1 MKLKKLSA
9 VLIILILIMPLSVFG
24 ANDKITVRVSGE
36 KVIFDVEPEIID
48 GRTMVPVR
56 AIFEAMGASVSWD
69 EASGTVFAEKL
80 GKTVEFK
87 IGEKEADYS
96 GKKVIMDVPAMIMGG
111 RTLVPA
117 RYSAEGMGYKV
128 SWDGETKTVTVS
140 HDAELISYYKNT
152 FVPDYGA
159 LYGVEGIETDHGV
172 YIYDLS
178 DISSSDPEIL
188 SIRDYTDILSELGFS
203 YMGDEKVKEA
213 EIKGTVYTF
222 MKGKKAVSVGL
233 LTTSGEDGLFI
244 TVADV

>member
-96 GKKVIMDVPAMIMGG
+96 GKKSHHG
-111 RTLVPA
+111 R
-117 RYSAEGMGYKV
+117 SG
-128 SWDGETKTVTVS
+128 
-140 HDAELISYYKNT
+140 H
-152 FVPDYGA
+152 DYGRQNIGSGA
-159 LYGVEGIETDHGV
+159 LFGGGN
-172 YIYDLS
+172 
-178 DISSSDPEIL
+178 
-188 SIRDYTDILSELGFS
+188 
-203 YMGDEKVKEA
+203 
-213 EIKGTVYTF
+213 
-222 MKGKKAVSVGL
+222 GL
-233 LTTSGEDGLFI
+233 
-244 TVADV
+244 